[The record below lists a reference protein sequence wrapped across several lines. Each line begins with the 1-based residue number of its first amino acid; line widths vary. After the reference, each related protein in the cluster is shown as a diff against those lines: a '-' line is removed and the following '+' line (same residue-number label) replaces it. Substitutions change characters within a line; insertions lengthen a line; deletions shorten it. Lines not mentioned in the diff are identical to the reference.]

1 MLDRCFVRPETLD
14 RIRSSWLG
22 PLIERYSAWLCER
35 GYQVSTLATRVSV
48 VRQFGTFA
56 QTHGAQGYEQ
66 LPAHLEPF
74 LHFWI
79 HQPHPRRTSDRSPQA
94 ARTYALQSSRCCAS
108 PFPDLSVGGVAMRY
122 ASRSRIGLRG
132 FRSTSAM
139 SGGYVM

>member
-35 GYQVSTLATRVSV
+35 GYQVNTLVTRVSI

-79 HQPHPRRTSDRSPQA
+79 HQPHPRRAPDRPPQA
-94 ARTYALQSSRCCAS
+94 AHVVEERGTGYAAILDIAH
-108 PFPDLSVGGVAMRY
+108 
-122 ASRSRIGLRG
+122 
-132 FRSTSAM
+132 
-139 SGGYVM
+139 